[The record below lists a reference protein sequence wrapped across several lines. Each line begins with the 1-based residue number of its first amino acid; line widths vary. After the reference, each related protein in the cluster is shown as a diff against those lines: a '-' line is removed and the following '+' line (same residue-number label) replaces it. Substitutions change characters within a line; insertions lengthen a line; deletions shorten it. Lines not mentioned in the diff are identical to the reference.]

1 MSNFL
6 LRFVGSLSLAY
17 VGVKV
22 VTAYYLFMFA
32 PNGLAAALAN
42 LPALSRWD
50 ALILLFAAVALA
62 WAVRADELTTGAKAA
77 FGPVA
82 VSAGLE
88 DVADSVRKAGAPQQA
103 TDALRTDLRNLS
115 ARCRDELVGQSDVD
129 FETLFSDIDHL
140 RTRLLGTELEPQLA
154 PLHTQVQRCAAA
166 ADNIAQADR
175 NAMRL
180 RDNGLDERAHRLEGE
195 ALEMRMGL
203 LRDRERM
210 LIAADVILRTT
221 GPLLDRHRNR

>member
-1 MSNFL
+1 MSNFF
-6 LRFVGSLSLAY
+6 LRFVGWLSLAY
-17 VGVKV
+17 VVVKI

-32 PNGLAAALAN
+32 PGRLAAALAK
-42 LPALSRWD
+42 LPALSPWD
-50 ALILLFAAVALA
+50 AVILLFAAAALA
-62 WAVRADELTTGAKAA
+62 WAARAAELTTWAKAA

-82 VSAGLE
+82 VSTGLE

-103 TDALRTDLRNLS
+103 IDGLRADLRNCVV
-115 ARCRDELVGQSDVD
+115 RCRDELVGQADVD

-154 PLHTQVQRCAAA
+154 PLHTQVQLCAAA

-180 RDNGLDERAHRLEGE
+180 RDNGLNERAHRLEGE
-195 ALEMRMGL
+195 ALERRMGL
-203 LRDRERM
+203 LRDREQV

-221 GPLLDRHRNR
+221 GPLIDHPSNG

>member
-1 MSNFL
+1 M
-6 LRFVGSLSLAY
+6 LAY
-17 VGVKV
+17 VAVKI

-32 PNGLAAALAN
+32 PSRLAAALAK
-42 LPALSRWD
+42 LPALSPWD
-50 ALILLFAAVALA
+50 AVILLLGAAALSWAA
-62 WAVRADELTTGAKAA
+62 WAAELTTWAKAT

-82 VSAGLE
+82 VSTGLE
-88 DVADSVRKAGAPQQA
+88 DVADSVRKVAAPQQA
-103 TDALRTDLRNLS
+103 IDALRADLRNFS
-115 ARCRDELVGQSDVD
+115 ARCRDELVGQADVD

-154 PLHTQVQRCAAA
+154 PLHTQVQLCAAA

-180 RDNGLDERAHRLEGE
+180 RDNGLNERAHRLEGE
-195 ALEMRMGL
+195 ALERRMGL
-203 LRDRERM
+203 LRDREQV

-221 GPLLDRHRNR
+221 GPLIDHPSTG